1 MAYLIGNSAKITTT
15 IGKGN
20 LEEFKARQACKS
32 PQELG
37 EYATSKQLEECV
49 KAKLLKASPARNYS
63 ELVQKQKDAPPGTS
77 VASDEEWSQAW
88 KAHQINNSKK
98 NSAKEAHDDP
108 SPLLIDKISALPPSS
123 PKRRALE
130 NFKNTI
136 DGNASNIG
144 DGLDNVTRES
154 HKEIKRLAKQSDMIR
169 SVLNE
174 PLPSGNDSVEGSE
187 EGKQVPNLQSW
198 KPYFANAARPI
209 SDAVGSHAD
218 IDYAVAGN
226 AAGPASFLPLSHH
239 SHLDRI
245 LPHMTNEL
253 EGVHKTRQLEFM
265 QHLPS
270 KVAGSLRH
278 LATALDS
285 VLSVPFDL
293 LSDVYNG
300 LRRLIDEI
308 ADLIDAAIDLIVDYV
323 IGLIGGLM
331 DSIFPE
337 GILDE
342 VCAAIDY
349 ISSELSD
356 VFDLLGGF
364 PAVSAIGS
372 FLSGIT
378 GGLTGFINGV
388 TNVANLLASGNRAL
402 SFISGGRYECTAE
415 QLGLNKLGK
424 LANTA
429 LGVLR
434 VTSAIGSLVG
444 GSGNI
449 IGNLGSMIK
458 RTVRGFLSQITA
470 SIRNLAS
477 LLANILPMGIGY
489 ILDRMLARLCNVGM
503 VGNQGYSIGDT
514 FKSAKDDVFN
524 MALQQFTTHTAIL
537 GPLFGK
543 QTTKAQSWA
552 QEAAFGSFENS
563 QYVRGAQG
571 NKGVTMIGPGGSLSY
586 RPFGLYQRVT
596 GISYE
601 SAAIG
606 NPVQNQL
613 RLASEIGGGQN
624 ISFLKQATAISNLA
638 TRISSFGSSINP
650 INTFIRF

>member
-37 EYATSKQLEECV
+37 EYATTKQLEDCV
-49 KAKLLKASPARNYS
+49 KAKLLKTTPARNYS

-77 VASDEEWSQAW
+77 VASDQEWSEAW
-88 KAHQINNSKK
+88 KAHQIENSRKK
-98 NSAKEAHDDP
+98 SPREDHSDP
-108 SPLLIDKISALPPSS
+108 SPLLLDKISALSPSS
-123 PKRRALE
+123 TKRRALE
-130 NFKNTI
+130 NFKNTL
-136 DGNASNIG
+136 DGSASNIG

-154 HKEIKRLAKQSDMIR
+154 HKEIRRLAKQSDMIR
-169 SVLNE
+169 SILNE
-174 PLPSGNDSVEGSE
+174 QLPSGNNVEGSE
-187 EGKQVPNLQSW
+187 ENQQVSNLQSW
-198 KPYFANAARPI
+198 RPYFTNAARPI
-209 SDAVGSHAD
+209 SDAIGSHAD
-218 IDYAVAGN
+218 IDHAVAGN
-226 AAGPASFLPLSHH
+226 ATGPASFLPLSHH

-265 QHLPS
+265 HHLPS

-308 ADLIDAAIDLIVDYV
+308 ADLIDAVVGEIVDFI
-323 IGLIGGLM
+323 IGFIGGLM

-342 VCAAIDY
+342 LCAAIDY

-364 PAVSAIGS
+364 PAVSAIGG

-388 TNVANLLASGNRAL
+388 TNLANLLSSGNRAL

-444 GSGNI
+444 GAGNML
-449 IGNLGSMIK
+449 GNLGSMIK
-458 RTVRGFLSQITA
+458 KTVRGYLSQITT

-514 FKSAKDDVFN
+514 FKSAKDDAFN
-524 MALQQFTTHTAIL
+524 IALQQFTTHTAIL

-543 QTTKAQSWA
+543 QTTKAQTWA
-552 QEAAFGSFENS
+552 QEASLGSFENS
-563 QYVRGAQG
+563 RYVRGAQG
-571 NKGVTMIGPGGSLSY
+571 NKGVTMVGPGGSLSY
-586 RPFGLYQRVT
+586 RPFGLFQRAT

-601 SAAIG
+601 SASIG
-606 NPVQNQL
+606 NPVQNQM
-613 RLASEIGGGQN
+613 RLASQIGGGQN
-624 ISFLKQATAISNLA
+624 ISFLKQATAISNA
-638 TRISSFGSSINP
+638 AAKISSFGSSINP